1 MKVQIKLNKSRP
13 AFAPALEQTTPAL
26 GTMMQTACRLSPERL
41 GSQHWRLRTLLSFAA
56 FGVAALAVALPNL
69 ASARTLVPLISFSTN
84 KPAGAAG
91 RMSSASSEL
100 DGASLIYVDSSL
112 ITYPSVLPAQTIA
125 GPAGPDVQVN
135 DPSLDH
141 IEVTSKSD
149 TYGWASPDWEFCTQ
163 SETTLA
169 ADGSGNIVVSY
180 NSSAGIHVVKV
191 QNAGYFTD
199 VHLFSAYSVSHD
211 GGQTWRSGFI
221 APSSAIGATAGDGVV
236 AADRAGNF
244 YYASLG
250 ALLGPDEAFH
260 FGVLVGKSTDHGD
273 TFAPAQFVAVDPGRD
288 KEWMAVGPDPAI
300 PSRDNV
306 YVTWTS
312 FDSSNTNATL
322 VFSRS
327 TDGGATWSPART
339 IFAYTDDGV
348 LSGQIQASNPTVDK
362 SNGRLYVP
370 FLHYDHINGA
380 NVLFG
385 GPDFVRILVSDD
397 GGNTFYPLA
406 FNVPGAPNP
415 FVYPVLQVGTPSD
428 CGLVTGTQVVIK
440 QGPDVGGG
448 IWGELYGFPR
458 FVHCVRLPFT
468 QPTAVAQNGRVVIAF
483 NASTSDVATN
493 PTSPS
498 RIIAL
503 YSKDAGRTWFPP
515 FVVAPATTAEP
526 QHFKPAA
533 ALAPNGNTLYVGYYV
548 QQSNEQV
555 RTEMATLQLTGSG
568 LQLLGYKPLSSVAFD
583 LEPNNVPSPIP
594 SLKAETTVNFDYI
607 ILPGYSL
614 GEYMGVAT
622 DAAGNPMAAWG
633 DSRNSWVSPA
643 DGYYPGTHPQ
653 TDVFFVRP

>member
-1 MKVQIKLNKSRP
+1 MKNDTDPNNVRREQVSR
-13 AFAPALEQTTPAL
+13 L
-26 GTMMQTACRLSPERL
+26 
-41 GSQHWRLRTLLSFAA
+41 WTLLSITVFMV
-56 FGVAALAVALPNL
+56 GALSLALSNL
-69 ASARTLVPLISFSTN
+69 ASAQTLVPLISLSAN
-84 KPAGAAG
+84 KPTGAAA
-91 RMSSASSEL
+91 RLSSATADL
-100 DGASLIYVDSSL
+100 DGATLVYVDSSQ

-125 GPAGPDVQVN
+125 GPDGPDVQVN

-141 IEVTSKSD
+141 ILVLPNND
-149 TYGWASPDWEFCTQ
+149 TYGWASPDWEFATQ

-169 ADGSGNIVVSY
+169 ADGSSNIVVSY
-180 NSSAGIHVVKV
+180 NSSAGVHVVKV

-199 VHLFSAYSVSHD
+199 IHLFSGYSVSHD
-211 GGQTWRSGFI
+211 GGRTWRSGFI
-221 APSSAIGATAGDGVV
+221 PPSSAIGATGGDGVV

-244 YYASLG
+244 YYATLG

-260 FGVLVGKSTDHGD
+260 HGVLVGQSTDHGD
-273 TFAPAQFVAVDPGRD
+273 TFAPAQFVAVDPGSD
-288 KEWMAVGPDPAI
+288 KEWLAVGPDPAV
-300 PSRDNV
+300 PARDNV

-312 FDSSNTNATL
+312 FDPSGTNSTL
-322 VFSRS
+322 AFSRS
-327 TDGGATWSPART
+327 TDGGTTWSPART
-339 IFAYTDDGV
+339 IFAYSDDGV

-370 FLHYDHINGA
+370 FLHYDHIDGG

-385 GPDFVRILVSDD
+385 GPDYVRVLVSAD

-415 FVYPVLQVGTPSD
+415 FVYPVLQVGIPAD
-428 CGLVTGTQVVIK
+428 CGVSGSTQVVTK
-440 QGPDVGGG
+440 QGPDIGGG
-448 IWGELYGFPR
+448 IWGELFGLPR
-458 FVHCVRLPFT
+458 FVHCVRHPFV

-493 PTSPS
+493 PSSPS
-498 RIIAL
+498 QILAL

-526 QHFKPAA
+526 QHFHPAA

-555 RTEMATLQLTGSG
+555 RTEMATLQLTGGG
-568 LQLLGYKPLSSVAFD
+568 LQLMGYKPLSSVAFD
-583 LEPNNVPSPIP
+583 LEPSNVPSPVP
-594 SLKAETTVNFDYI
+594 SLKADTTLNFDVI
-607 ILPGYSL
+607 VKPGYSL
-614 GEYMGVAT
+614 GEYMGMAT
-622 DAAGNPMAAWG
+622 DAAGNPVAAWG

-653 TDVFFVRP
+653 TDVFFVKP